1 MVKNSPAMWETWIWS
16 LGWEDPLEEGKATQ
30 SSILAYRI
38 LMDRGAWWATV
49 HGVTNRHNWSC
60 LAWTQ
65 IPWSG
70 IAGSYVSSIFRF
82 LRNLHSDST
91 YLHTLQ
97 QCRRVPFSPHPFQH
111 LLSVDFLMMGFLTGM
126 RWYLIVVFICIS
138 LIIVNDEHHF
148 MCLVAICHC
157 AF

>member
-1 MVKNSPAMWETWIWS
+1 MDHIFFI
-16 LGWEDPLEEGKATQ
+16 Q
-30 SSILAYRI
+30 SSVDGHLGCSHVLAIGIHVCSQIKILSGYISR
-38 LMDRGAWWATV
+38 R
-49 HGVTNRHNWSC
+49 
-60 LAWTQ
+60 
-65 IPWSG
+65 G
-70 IAGSYVSSIFRF
+70 IARSYDSSIFRF